1 MGVTI
6 QKYLTRIGSYNL
18 AKTVKVGIC
27 NLEGIFWNI
36 IPILIL
42 LNRSVFLIGYIV
54 YVALLLR
61 MANDVDEKP
70 GPTVYDIVEPS
81 QTICADFS
89 QGNRRQFGQSAGKQC
104 VAMSLTAIIHTQ
116 VKDITTWD
124 SIFLNT
130 ILSVGNNLYTCISKF
145 IKKSLLLL
153 TDVPELISVHNNVYY

>member
-1 MGVTI
+1 M
-6 QKYLTRIGSYNL
+6 QHRARICSYNF
-18 AKTVKVGIC
+18 AKTAKVGIC

-36 IPILIL
+36 MPILIL

-89 QGNRRQFGQSAGKQC
+89 EGNRRQFGQSAG
-104 VAMSLTAIIHTQ
+104 
-116 VKDITTWD
+116 
-124 SIFLNT
+124 N
-130 ILSVGNNLYTCISKF
+130 
-145 IKKSLLLL
+145 
-153 TDVPELISVHNNVYY
+153 

>member
-1 MGVTI
+1 MGITI
-6 QKYLTRIGSYNL
+6 EQYRARIGSYNL
-18 AKTVKVGIC
+18 AKTAKVGVC

-42 LNRSVFLIGYIV
+42 LNRSVFLKGYIV

-61 MANDVDEKP
+61 MANDVEEKP

-81 QTICADFS
+81 QTNCADFR
-89 QGNRRQFGQSAGKQC
+89 QGNKRQFGQSARKQC

-116 VKDITTWD
+116 VKDIITWD

-130 ILSVGNNLYTCISKF
+130 ILSFGNITF
-145 IKKSLLLL
+145 ILA
-153 TDVPELISVHNNVYY
+153 